1 MSSNM
6 QQFSDM
12 KAELAELAS
21 EFAQFKATQ
30 PNLEQ
35 FAGRI
40 GEHLVRFEAEV
51 SHNFIDKFAG
61 NFFRATTSITERV
74 VNLEERQVRLEETLR
89 NSEETYRKMLADHRR
104 EVAELHRAHLAAVK
118 KLIDENG
125 EQLKKQQ
132 ATVARLLKSM
142 QGYDEQFV
150 TLINACGDLQQATEQ
165 STQQIV
171 AKVDAAV
178 QRFDQISTG
187 TLKEV
192 ATQAQLSIK
201 QIHDDAQRN
210 IVKTRTR
217 FNKIM
222 CGFDSKLSEHPVLL
236 LVLLVAMFS
245 FTFGLVGNVGGRW
258 LVKEN
263 AQQMIDESV
272 AGAQDIINQRVDEK
286 IDTLKEISDRL
297 NTMVDDAQYWDA
309 LTANMTYEQKLAYIQ
324 AAQEQAKRQGRTLRV
339 SNGGRQEP
347 RKR

>member
-6 QQFSDM
+6 QQFSEM

-21 EFAQFKATQ
+21 EFAQFRATQ
-30 PNLEQ
+30 PNLEH
-35 FAGRI
+35 FAGKI
-40 GEHLVRFEAEV
+40 GEHLVRFEADV

-74 VNLEERQVRLEETLR
+74 VNLEERQVRLEDTLR
-89 NSEETYRKMLADHRR
+89 NSEETYRKMLADHKR

-132 ATVARLLKSM
+132 ATVAHLLKTM

-165 STQQIV
+165 STQEIV

-178 QRFDQISTG
+178 QRFDRVSTG

-201 QIHDDAQRN
+201 QIHDDARDD
-210 IVKTRTR
+210 IVRTRTR
-217 FNKIM
+217 FNKVM
-222 CGFDSKLSEHPVLL
+222 CGFDSKLSEYPVL
-236 LVLLVAMFS
+236 VLVAIVAMLS
-245 FTFGLVGNVGGRW
+245 FIFGLSGNVGGRW
-258 LVKEN
+258 LVKDN
-263 AQQMIDESV
+263 AQEMINESV
-272 AGAQDIINQRVDEK
+272 SKAQETINQRVDEK
-286 IDTLKEISDRL
+286 IDTLKELSDKL

-309 LTANMTYEQKLAYIQ
+309 LTANMSYDQKMAYIKL
-324 AAQEQAKRQGRTLRV
+324 AQEQAQRQGRTLRV
-339 SNGGRQEP
+339 SGKKEKSKQ
-347 RKR
+347 

>member
-6 QQFSDM
+6 QQFSEM
-12 KAELAELAS
+12 KAELAALAS

-30 PNLEQ
+30 PNLEN
-35 FAGRI
+35 FAGKI
-40 GEHLVRFEAEV
+40 GEHLVRFEADV

-74 VNLEERQVRLEETLR
+74 VNLEERQVKLEEML
-89 NSEETYRKMLADHRR
+89 NKSAETYRAMLAEHRR
-104 EVAELHRAHLAAVK
+104 EVAELHRAHLAAVN

-132 ATVARLLKSM
+132 ATVARLLKTM

-150 TLINACGDLQQATEQ
+150 TLINACGELQQATEQ
-165 STQQIV
+165 STQEIV

-210 IVKTRTR
+210 IIKTRTR

-222 CGFDSKLSEHPVLL
+222 CGFDSKLSEYPVMILITL
-236 LVLLVAMFS
+236 IACFS
-245 FTFGLVGNVGGRW
+245 FTFGLLGQVGGRW

-263 AQQMIDESV
+263 AQQMIEQSV
-272 AGAQDIINQRVDEK
+272 ARAQDAINQRVDEK
-286 IDTLKEISDRL
+286 LDSLKDISERMDSL
-297 NTMVDDAQYWDA
+297 VDDAQYWDM
-309 LTANMTYEQKLAYIQ
+309 LTAHMSYDQKMAYIKL
-324 AAQEQAKRQGRTLRV
+324 AQEQAQRQGRTLKV
-339 SNGGRQEP
+339 SGKQEQQ
-347 RKR
+347 KK